1 MGEEAPRLYLITPK
15 ITDAA
20 PFAAHFEAA
29 LAAVDIACV
38 LVRLAPMDERH
49 AKTVVRALVSRA
61 QKRGTACLVDD
72 PQLAQSTGA
81 DGVHI
86 EGMGGR
92 LDAALA
98 RFKPDGIV
106 GIGAITNRDDAM
118 TAGERGVDY
127 LMFGD
132 GLADTF
138 ETTHERIAWWAEIFN
153 VPCVAYA
160 RKLDEVAPF
169 AEAGAEFVALCDA
182 VWSDSRGVVA
192 ALEDAARALAEIR
205 EIALWARSSSPHG
218 SPL

>member
-15 ITDAA
+15 ITDAT
-20 PFAAHFEAA
+20 PFAAQFEAA
-29 LAAVDIACV
+29 LAAADIACV
-38 LVRLAPMDERH
+38 LLRLAPMDEGQ
-49 AKTVVRALVSRA
+49 ATAIVRALAPLA

-72 PQLAQSTGA
+72 PQVAQATDV

-86 EGMGGR
+86 EGAGGG
-92 LDAALA
+92 LHAALA

-106 GIGAITNRDDAM
+106 GIGAIMDRDDAM
-118 TAGERGVDY
+118 TAGESGVDY

-132 GLADTF
+132 GPAETF

-160 RKLDEVAPF
+160 RRLDEIAPL

-182 VWSDSRGVVA
+182 VWSDPRGPVA
-192 ALEDAARALAEIR
+192 ALEDAAHALAGIR
-205 EIALWARSSSPHG
+205 ETAQ
-218 SPL
+218 